1 MCKSFFFKK
10 HVFNFFFNYD
20 FNNFLEKIFNFF
32 SIVLSKFFSKYNF
45 YFYVIF
51 EDLYSN
57 FNLLLQGTAYFNIDL
72 STIKTAS
79 IFFNKVIIYNY

>member
-10 HVFNFFFNYD
+10 NVFNFFFNYD